1 MYVERELG
9 TLGDDLAGWIVLV
22 LPSLENV
29 DFGLW
34 CWRGRN
40 IPVWGLGARGDSET
54 SCKHGVNE
62 TSTTV
67 ARQSLWASV
76 HVVLRWTLK
85 KV

>member
-40 IPVWGLGARGDSET
+40 IPVWGLGARGET
-54 SCKHGVNE
+54 QRRRVSMMSMRRQRWWLVNLC
-62 TSTTV
+62 V
-67 ARQSLWASV
+67 R
-76 HVVLRWTLK
+76 RFTLC
-85 KV
+85 